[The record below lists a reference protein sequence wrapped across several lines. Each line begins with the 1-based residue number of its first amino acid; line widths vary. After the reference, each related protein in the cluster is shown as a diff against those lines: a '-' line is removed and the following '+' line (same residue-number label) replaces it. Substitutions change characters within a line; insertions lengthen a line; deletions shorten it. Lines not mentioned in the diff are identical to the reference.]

1 MARKDTTLS
10 VATYADHEVITP
22 PHNLRKAV
30 SPVADVNDDPVGR
43 AEAAL
48 AQLSDEFADWMHA
61 ECERLEA
68 ARQDVKRAGF
78 TEKTHDALFRAAHD
92 IKGEAATFG
101 YPAIGT
107 VAHCL
112 CRLLEHTP
120 DMTHIPLALVEQHV
134 DAIRAIAREHGRTD
148 FAAVVD
154 ALTRRLREVTDE
166 FLRAENTD
174 RPEHLEAIFTPP
186 LAPGTNGK

>member
-1 MARKDTTLS
+1 
-10 VATYADHEVITP
+10 
-22 PHNLRKAV
+22 
-30 SPVADVNDDPVGR
+30 
-43 AEAAL
+43 
-48 AQLSDEFADWMHA
+48 
-61 ECERLEA
+61 
-68 ARQDVKRAGF
+68 
-78 TEKTHDALFRAAHD
+78 
-92 IKGEAATFG
+92 
-101 YPAIGT
+101 
-107 VAHCL
+107 
-112 CRLLEHTP
+112 
-120 DMTHIPLALVEQHV
+120 MTHIPLALVGQHV